1 MIDCKGRVINYLR
14 ISVTDR
20 CNLRCKYCMPAEG
33 VTLVNHSKILSFDKI
48 AEFAKEAVSMG
59 IDKIRIT
66 GGEPLVRKG
75 ITELIS
81 MISSIEGVKDLSM
94 TSNGI
99 LLSEFAHDLKKA
111 GLMRVNIS
119 LDATDPVRYREITR
133 GGDVNMVFKGIEA
146 AHRAGLNPVKI
157 NCVIDKDVDEPDAV
171 DVMNYAN
178 KSGCEVRFIPRMDLE
193 RGQFGI
199 VTGGV
204 GGDCAKCNRLRLTST
219 GMLKPCLFSDIEI
232 DAVKLG
238 ARKAIEMAIN
248 RKPEKGGHNNSGEFY
263 NIGG

>member
-133 GGDVNMVFKGIEA
+133 GGDVRKCLSFSA
-146 AHRAGLNPVKI
+146 LYDPL
-157 NCVIDKDVDEPDAV
+157 CLSSAV
-171 DVMNYAN
+171 T
-178 KSGCEVRFIPRMDLE
+178 
-193 RGQFGI
+193 Q
-199 VTGGV
+199 
-204 GGDCAKCNRLRLTST
+204 
-219 GMLKPCLFSDIEI
+219 
-232 DAVKLG
+232 
-238 ARKAIEMAIN
+238 RKKA
-248 RKPEKGGHNNSGEFY
+248 
-263 NIGG
+263 

>member
-1 MIDCKGRVINYLR
+1 MVDCKGRVINYLR

-20 CNLRCKYCMPAEG
+20 CNLRCRYCMPEDG
-33 VTLVNHSKILSFDKI
+33 VKLVAHSEILSFAQI
-48 AEFAKEAVSMG
+48 TEFTKEAVSMG

-75 ITELIS
+75 VTELIS
-81 MISSIEGVKDLSM
+81 MLSSIDGIKDLSM

-99 LLSEFAHDLKKA
+99 LLSEFAYELKRA
-111 GLMRVNIS
+111 GLMRINIS
-119 LDATDPVRYREITR
+119 LDATDPLRYMEITR
-133 GGDVNMVFKGIEA
+133 GGDVNPVFKGIEA
-146 AHRAGLNPVKI
+146 AQKAGLNPVKI
-157 NCVIDKDVDEPDAV
+157 NCVVEKSSDEPDAI
-171 DVMNYAN
+171 DVARYAS
-178 KSGCEVRFIPRMDLE
+178 KIGCEVRFIPRMDLE
-193 RGQFGI
+193 RGQFG
-199 VTGGV
+199 VVSGGS

-232 DAVKLG
+232 DTLKLG